1 MFSFKINNIPT
12 LFIKGFTAADVQ
24 AILDFVRDAHSHS
37 SHGSNTVLFI
47 DTPATGA
54 TVEAIVKLVAEGFRV
69 VYRDHHGFDGEVL
82 DDPDKQ
88 RSTATAKLRSVLG
101 DDCTLTVRRLHP
113 ACSTLVEVGEFQEAM
128 AMVADPDAD
137 GLTAAMKASG
147 IFYEGLD
154 DDAAKLDGEPALQ
167 VTGTELSQ
175 LLVKG
180 IVTLPSF
187 DPKRPE
193 AREKATQKLFSQWVA
208 VVQGDA
214 RAREALQAGVVAY
227 EDAVRVSMELIPN
240 ARAVAP
246 GVMLVDVVDSPI
258 FDVGTLN
265 AQLEKMPDCRVTVL
279 RKEHGPIASLHGVQ
293 YSLAVAKEFQDR
305 IDLRDLL
312 APGMKSD
319 PQSGVVINVS
329 FLLHVSEDVWE
340 SQVLP
345 ALRSEQGA
353 LSGEA

>member
-1 MFSFKINNIPT
+1 
-12 LFIKGFTAADVQ
+12 
-24 AILDFVRDAHSHS
+24 
-37 SHGSNTVLFI
+37 
-47 DTPATGA
+47 
-54 TVEAIVKLVAEGFRV
+54 
-69 VYRDHHGFDGEVL
+69 
-82 DDPDKQ
+82 
-88 RSTATAKLRSVLG
+88 
-101 DDCTLTVRRLHP
+101 
-113 ACSTLVEVGEFQEAM
+113 
-128 AMVADPDAD
+128 
-137 GLTAAMKASG
+137 
-147 IFYEGLD
+147 
-154 DDAAKLDGEPALQ
+154 
-167 VTGTELSQ
+167 
-175 LLVKG
+175 
-180 IVTLPSF
+180 
-187 DPKRPE
+187 
-193 AREKATQKLFSQWVA
+193 
-208 VVQGDA
+208 
-214 RAREALQAGVVAY
+214 
-227 EDAVRVSMELIPN
+227 
-240 ARAVAP
+240 
-246 GVMLVDVVDSPI
+246 MLVDVVDSPI